1 MSDRAEVPSPT
12 PARVW
17 GDQWLRVNEKVLKGL
32 NHQLTN
38 RVAAL
43 DAVAQLFEPGE
54 IADPQL
60 LQTLAREV
68 DRVATL
74 LRLYRMLP
82 AEPTAL
88 PETIRVQ
95 DIVPCVL
102 ELHTYHADLKGVTC
116 VLGEASD
123 PEPICV
129 RPSALLRSLLVLLES
144 AAGHTFRAGTGLP
157 IVLAYHGT
165 PTTVTISIEAPSPN
179 ADGLFAGSGSVIDAV
194 RSALAHAGGEVHAT
208 RDAREGLSL
217 ISYQLALPTLSETR
231 RRSLAPVSASSRDGA
246 AGAELPSTG
255 SVTRAT
261 R

>member
-1 MSDRAEVPSPT
+1 MSHERPEVPSPT

-43 DAVAQLFEPGE
+43 EAVTQLFEPGE
-54 IADPQL
+54 TTDEQL
-60 LQTLAREV
+60 VQTMAREV
-68 DRVATL
+68 ERISTL
-74 LRLYRMLP
+74 MRLYRMLP

-88 PETIRVQ
+88 PEPIRVQ
-95 DIVPCVL
+95 DIVPSVL
-102 ELHTYHADLKGVTC
+102 ELHTYHADLKGVAC

-144 AAGHTFRAGTGLP
+144 AAGHAYRTGSGLP

-165 PTTVTISIEAPSPN
+165 SSAVTISIEAP
-179 ADGLFAGSGSVIDAV
+179 AC
-194 RSALAHAGGEVHAT
+194 AT
-208 RDAREGLSL
+208 PAKDCR
-217 ISYQLALPTLSETR
+217 
-231 RRSLAPVSASSRDGA
+231 
-246 AGAELPSTG
+246 
-255 SVTRAT
+255 
-261 R
+261 

>member
-1 MSDRAEVPSPT
+1 MSHERAEVPSPT

-32 NHQLTN
+32 NHQLGN

-43 DAVAQLFEPGE
+43 DAVARLFEPGG
-54 IADPQL
+54 ISDPQL
-60 LQTLAREV
+60 IQAMAREV
-68 DRVATL
+68 ERMSTL

-82 AEPTAL
+82 AELTAV
-88 PETIRVQ
+88 PEPVRVQ

-102 ELHTYHADLKGVTC
+102 ELHTYHADLKGVAC

-144 AAGHTFRAGTGLP
+144 AAGHTSRPGSGLP

-165 PTTVTISIEAPSPN
+165 PSTVTITIEAPSPN
-179 ADGLFAGSGSVIDAV
+179 VDGLFVDGGSVVEAV
-194 RSALAHAGGEVHAT
+194 RSALAHAGARVQAS
-208 RDAREGLSL
+208 RDSREGLPL
-217 ISYQLALPTLSETR
+217 
-231 RRSLAPVSASSRDGA
+231 
-246 AGAELPSTG
+246 
-255 SVTRAT
+255 
-261 R
+261 